1 MAAAWTANEVPPV
14 AIAAAVVA
22 IIVVAFSFIQF
33 QSPIVL
39 FLIFFYL

>member
-22 IIVVAFSFIQF
+22 IMVVVFSFIQF
-33 QSPIVL
+33 QSDML
-39 FLIFFYL
+39 FKLLFDLI